1 MKENNII
8 AEKSFAFAVI
18 AIDTYKLLRY
28 DRKEFVM
35 STQFLRSSTSIAANI
50 EEAIGAQ
57 STRDFLH
64 KISISYKEA
73 RETKLWIRL
82 IKHAEYITPAQAD
95 SLLHKVEEL
104 CRILGKIQLS
114 IKEKL

>member
-57 STRDFLH
+57 STRDFYTKFLYL
-64 KISISYKEA
+64 IRRP

-82 IKHAEYITPAQAD
+82 IKHAEYIT
-95 SLLHKVEEL
+95 LLKQIHYSIKWKNF